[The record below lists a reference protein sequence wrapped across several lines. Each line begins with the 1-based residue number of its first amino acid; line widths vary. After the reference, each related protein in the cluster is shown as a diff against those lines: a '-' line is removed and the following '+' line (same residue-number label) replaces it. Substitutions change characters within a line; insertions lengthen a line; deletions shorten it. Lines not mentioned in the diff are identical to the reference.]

1 MRKFSFL
8 FVLTVGLMVN
18 QAFGIPPIGSGK
30 IPASRAGSMNNV
42 VNQSANVGN
51 TNIAIGTNS
60 SAHTGSIV
68 NDGGRMNNVVNQS
81 VNAGNIN
88 IAAGKNSSAYTGA
101 IMNKGEGKYNVIRQ
115 DVNVGNKTIIIG
127 DDATAATG
135 TIIIK

>member
-1 MRKFSFL
+1 MKKL
-8 FVLTVGLMVN
+8 FIFFILTVSFSIN
-18 QAFGIPPIGSGK
+18 QAFAIPPIGSGK
-30 IPASRAGSMNNV
+30 FPASKAGSMSNV

-68 NDGGRMNNVVNQS
+68 NDGGSMNNVVNQS
-81 VNAGNIN
+81 VNAGNTN

-101 IMNKGEGKYNVIRQ
+101 TINKGERKYNVIRQ
-115 DVNVGNKTIIIG
+115 DVNIGNTTIIIG